1 MQTLIVRDSERMLS
15 EPTALSPKGEKSI
28 ADASQLERVWNDH
41 INTIQFGDYTSK
53 ATKPSVYHQ
62 PTQKSRI
69 ASAHSRA
76 RSKRLNQDNLTALSQ
91 SNADIMSLRN
101 SQAILN
107 EDLKSNLLSKEI
119 GRNEKR
125 SRVQTAITRNVDTLN
140 KSKMSKVLSFDALS
154 NGTRN
159 KSFHQTTLNNL
170 NEGNFLK

>member
-1 MQTLIVRDSERMLS
+1 
-15 EPTALSPKGEKSI
+15 
-28 ADASQLERVWNDH
+28 
-41 INTIQFGDYTSK
+41 
-53 ATKPSVYHQ
+53 
-62 PTQKSRI
+62 
-69 ASAHSRA
+69 
-76 RSKRLNQDNLTALSQ
+76 
-91 SNADIMSLRN
+91 MSMRN

-119 GRNEKR
+119 GRNEKK